1 MRSEKRR
8 ERELF
13 IPSWMLTNGSVAVS
27 IAACAVSSHV
37 LASRAPLKDRVSAP
51 VLSIV
56 IASIASN
63 STLMP
68 PAHAL
73 YDLAAEK
80 LLPIACSL
88 FLFGADLRRIR
99 SIRGLVLA
107 FLIGSLGTVCGALV
121 AAGFIKIGAH
131 TGRLAGLFTSTYI
144 GGTVNY
150 FAVAKALR
158 LTAESS
164 TLVAAGLVVDNVI
177 MAVYLSVLFALSP
190 DSKRLPEPVSGGRQ
204 INWSRMLKS
213 GILAT
218 VLSTSGMALS
228 NVLGLPAAFSGIPVV
243 TVITALA
250 ASFRTR
256 TFAPLTDEASRI
268 GSVIFSIFFVTIGAS
283 ANLSKMIAY
292 GPSIA
297 LFAGVIISIHGS
309 VVYLVGRK
317 LLHLPVEEL
326 LVASNANIGGA
337 GTAAAFASERGWLAL
352 IMPAVLVGSIGYII
366 ANPIGLLLAHYLT

>member
-1 MRSEKRR
+1 
-8 ERELF
+8 
-13 IPSWMLTNGSVAVS
+13 MLTNGTVAAS

-63 STLMP
+63 FALLP

-73 YDLAAEK
+73 YELAAEK

-99 SIRGLVLA
+99 SIQRLTLA
-107 FLIGSLGTVCGALV
+107 FLIGAVGTVCGALV
-121 AAGFIKIGAH
+121 AAGFIKIGALS
-131 TGRLAGLFTSTYI
+131 GRLAGLFASTYI

-158 LTAESS
+158 LTTESA

-177 MAVYLSVLFALSP
+177 MAAYLSVLFALSP
-190 DSKRLPEPVSGGRQ
+190 DSKRAPAPFSGGRQ

-213 GILAT
+213 GVLAIG
-218 VLSTSGMALS
+218 LSTSGIALS
-228 NVLGLPAAFSGIPVV
+228 NVLRLPAAFSGIPVV
-243 TVITALA
+243 TLLTALA
-250 ASFRTR
+250 ASFRKR
-256 TFAPLTDEASRI
+256 AFAPLTDEASRI

-297 LFAGVIISIHGS
+297 LFAGMIISIHGA

-317 LLHLPVEEL
+317 LLRLPVEEL

-337 GTAAAFASERGWLAL
+337 GTAAAFASERGWLTL
-352 IMPAVLVGSIGYII
+352 IMPAVLVGSVGYII
-366 ANPIGLLLAHYLT
+366 ANPIGLLLAHYLA